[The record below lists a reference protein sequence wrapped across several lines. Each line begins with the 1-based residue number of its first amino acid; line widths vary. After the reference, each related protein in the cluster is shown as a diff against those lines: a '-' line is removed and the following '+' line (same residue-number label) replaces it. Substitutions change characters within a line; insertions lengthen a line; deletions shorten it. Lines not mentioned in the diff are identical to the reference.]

1 MDLSP
6 QFSSVGGSG
15 HNKSVLFKTK
25 KKEFTSQISGSF
37 AIPRGAYACVLAARN
52 FAFVSFL
59 LFRSAFAGQT
69 NKQEKEGTCGEGLN
83 LLFSCS
89 RVFVRQPRR
98 TFHEF
103 RASLVSNFYV
113 ASMRV
118 RQSWLTLE

>member
-1 MDLSP
+1 MS
-6 QFSSVGGSG
+6 
-15 HNKSVLFKTK
+15 
-25 KKEFTSQISGSF
+25 
-37 AIPRGAYACVLAARN
+37 AARN

-59 LFRSAFAGQT
+59 LFRSAVAGQT
-69 NKQEKEGTCGEGLN
+69 NKQEKEGTCRDGLN
-83 LLFSCS
+83 LVISCS

-118 RQSWLTLE
+118 RQSWLTLLEFRGVWFSSGTYVCVRQPV